1 MQKSYETFIE
11 ELKSGIHEATGIV
24 RENMHFEK
32 EGGKYAPVGD
42 RLLVKFAE
50 HEDAW
55 EVCGLYTRELYRN
68 YETGTSMGEILDE
81 IIQEIFPGSG
91 NQKFM
96 RRPERSQIMRK

>member
-55 EVCGLYTRELYRN
+55 EV
-68 YETGTSMGEILDE
+68 
-81 IIQEIFPGSG
+81 
-91 NQKFM
+91 
-96 RRPERSQIMRK
+96 

>member
-55 EVCGLYTRELYRN
+55 
-68 YETGTSMGEILDE
+68 
-81 IIQEIFPGSG
+81 
-91 NQKFM
+91 
-96 RRPERSQIMRK
+96 

>member
-55 EVCGLYTRELYRN
+55 KYAAC
-68 YETGTSMGEILDE
+68 I
-81 IIQEIFPGSG
+81 PG
-91 NQKFM
+91 NFT
-96 RRPERSQIMRK
+96 EIMRQELPWGRFWMKS

>member
-55 EVCGLYTRELYRN
+55 EVCGLYTRDFIE
-68 YETGTSMGEILDE
+68 
-81 IIQEIFPGSG
+81 
-91 NQKFM
+91 
-96 RRPERSQIMRK
+96 IMRQELPWGRFWMKS